1 LVDPAFA
8 TPDPGDIARAR
19 ALARM
24 RRIATGLLILMAA
37 VFIAASLGQARWPDL
52 ATGLGYVQA
61 FAEAAMVGA
70 CADWFAVTA
79 LFRHPFGLPIPHTG
93 IIPRNKDRIGQ
104 SLGGFIAD
112 NFLTEAVL
120 EEKLRRFEV
129 ARWGGDWLRE
139 PENAQRTARRL
150 AVALP
155 RVLAALP
162 RGALRDLAASGALG
176 ALRAAPAAAMASRLL
191 DALWRDGRGERLI
204 DTGLD
209 FAAAYLAERG
219 EDLEAQVARQ
229 APAWMPRWADKIIAG
244 QIGKNLLKT
253 LRDMRDPEHPL
264 RARIRTAVEDF
275 IRRLA
280 EDPKLQA
287 DVESWKQRL
296 IDDPVV
302 RSQASEVWAAL
313 EAGFTSG
320 LAKEPRLVAERLE
333 KTLAALGS
341 WLAEDPM
348 AQKRLNEGARALALQ
363 GIAPRRHEIGLFVAQ
378 VVASWDA
385 RSLVDKLELQVGKDL
400 QYIRING
407 TVVGGLVGLAI
418 HALAQAFSLS

>member
-1 LVDPAFA
+1 VADPAFA
-8 TPDPGDIARAR
+8 VPDPGDIARAR

-37 VFIAASLGQARWPDL
+37 VFVAASLGQARWPDL
-52 ATGLGYVQA
+52 APALGFVRA

-79 LFRHPFGLPIPHTG
+79 LFRQPFGLPIPHTG

-112 NFLTEAVL
+112 NFLTETVL

-129 ARWGGDWLRE
+129 ARWGGDWLRN
-139 PENAQRTARRL
+139 PGNAERTARRL

-155 RVLAALP
+155 RILAALP
-162 RGALRDLAASGALG
+162 SGSLRELAASGALG
-176 ALRAAPAAAMASRLL
+176 ALRAAPAATMASRLL

-209 FAAAYLAERG
+209 LATAYLSERG
-219 EDLEAQVARQ
+219 EDLEAQVVRQ
-229 APAWMPRWADKIIAG
+229 APAWMPRWADRLIAG
-244 QIGKNLLKT
+244 QIGKGLLKT
-253 LRDMRDPEHPL
+253 LKDMRDPDHPL
-264 RARIRTAVEDF
+264 RERVRAGVEDF

-280 EDPKLQA
+280 EDPALQA
-287 DVESWKQRL
+287 DIESWKQRL
-296 IDDPVV
+296 IDDPAI
-302 RSQASEVWAAL
+302 RAQASEVWAAL
-313 EAGFTSG
+313 EAGFTAG
-320 LAKEPRLVAERLE
+320 VAAEPRLVAERLE
-333 KTLAALGS
+333 RTLVALGA
-341 WLAEDPM
+341 WLAEDST
-348 AQKRLNEGARALALQ
+348 AQRRLNESARALALQ

-385 RSLVDKLELQVGKDL
+385 RSLTDKLELQVGKDL

-407 TVVGGLVGLAI
+407 TVVGGLVGLVI
-418 HALAQAFSLS
+418 YALAQAFSLG